1 MFGFQQSPWEFN
13 QRTCMSN
20 TSPISRG
27 GSRIPGRRGRR
38 PWGAPTYNFVK
49 FSQKLHE
56 IEKSLGRRRRPPP
69 FRSATAIEVLWFSL
83 LCKSVHRFFITEKLY
98 ILQNC
103 KTRINFIF
111 DYTEIVWNVFSRLF
125 TQNLI
130 MRIVL
135 VWNCYIVHW
144 IDLFLWISSFQLCL
158 ETEAGR
164 AGVTLMKYRL
174 QTKLL
179 ECNVF
184 TGVCPFTGGRV
195 HHRIPH
201 PPSRQDIRPGHL
213 LLLWLLTSGGHL
225 WRPVQ
230 TCLLEDPTPRTDI

>member
-1 MFGFQQSPWEFN
+1 MYEQ
-13 QRTCMSN
+13 
-20 TSPISRG
+20 
-27 GSRIPGRRGRR
+27 
-38 PWGAPTYNFVK
+38 NFAHV
-49 FSQKLHE
+49 
-56 IEKSLGRRRRPPP
+56 
-69 FRSATAIEVLWFSL
+69 EVLWFSL
-83 LCKSVHRFFITEKLY
+83 LCKSVHRFFITKKLY

-103 KTRINFIF
+103 KTRITFIF

-125 TQNLI
+125 TQNLKMGI
-130 MRIVL
+130 AL
-135 VWNCYIVHW
+135 VWNCYILHW

-195 HHRIPH
+195 PRFPTPLPLRHQTWAPTAPLATEIWWSSLGDLFRLVYLRTL
-201 PPSRQDIRPGHL
+201 PPV
-213 LLLWLLTSGGHL
+213 LTSSGGHWNMYGWQAGGTYPAGML
-225 WRPVQ
+225 FCVFACIIYRYWMSE
-230 TCLLEDPTPRTDI
+230 CFSRTL